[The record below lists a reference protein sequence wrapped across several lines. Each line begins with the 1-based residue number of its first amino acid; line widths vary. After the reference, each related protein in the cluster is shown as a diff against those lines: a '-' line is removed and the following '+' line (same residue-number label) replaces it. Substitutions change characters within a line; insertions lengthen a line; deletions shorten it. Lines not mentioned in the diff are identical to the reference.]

1 MKKILNRLTLT
12 NGWQRIYLL
21 VAILILP
28 LFFIYCDEPTL
39 KSDIEID
46 SNKEI
51 YAEKMAKI
59 LKTKTSRLPE
69 SQHYKMTDGTEFQ
82 SFHTKEEVENTYEE
96 IKKSLQREDSI
107 ELYIFYLKQF
117 LLYIITVVLIYFFGW
132 FISWIIK
139 GFKSDLPN

>member
-28 LFFIYCDEPTL
+28 LFFIYCDEPTS
-39 KSDIEID
+39 KSDITID
-46 SNKEI
+46 SNKKI
-51 YAEKMAKI
+51 YAEEMSKF
-59 LKTKTSRLPE
+59 LKTRTNRLPE
-69 SQHYKMTDGTEFQ
+69 SHIYKMPDGTEFS
-82 SFHTKEEVENTYEE
+82 SFNTKEEVESIYEKT
-96 IKKSLQREDSI
+96 KKSLQQEDSI
-107 ELYIFYLKQF
+107 ELSIFYLKQF
-117 LLYIITVVLIYFFGW
+117 FLYIITVALIYFFGW